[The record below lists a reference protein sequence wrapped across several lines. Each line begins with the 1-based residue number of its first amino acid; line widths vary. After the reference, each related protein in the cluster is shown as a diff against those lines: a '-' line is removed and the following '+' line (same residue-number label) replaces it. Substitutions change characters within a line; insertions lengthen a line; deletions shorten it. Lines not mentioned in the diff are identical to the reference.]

1 MKKMAIFVEGQTEQ
15 MFAEGLIR
23 RVAGER
29 NIHIDTVKAH
39 GGKLNPRQFLEIST
53 KSESDA
59 SKKYYVI
66 IYDSNNDGRVL
77 SDIIE
82 KYDELV
88 ANGYSEIL
96 GIRDVYPQVVEN
108 IPAIRASFASR
119 APSAPIPSTLIL
131 SVMEIEAWFI
141 AEYHHFQEMH
151 PSLTHDSVTA
161 SLGYDPATYDSQRIP
176 QPAVDLKKVYC
187 LAQLG
192 YNKSKRHVER
202 TVEKLNYAHIY
213 FNLRQSIPDLETLVA
228 TIDRFMT

>member
-1 MKKMAIFVEGQTEQ
+1 MKRMAIFVEGQTEQ

-29 NIHIDTVKAH
+29 NIQIDAVKAH

-88 ANGYSEIL
+88 VNGYSVH
-96 GIRDVYPQVVEN
+96 R
-108 IPAIRASFASR
+108 
-119 APSAPIPSTLIL
+119 
-131 SVMEIEAWFI
+131 
-141 AEYHHFQEMH
+141 
-151 PSLTHDSVTA
+151 
-161 SLGYDPATYDSQRIP
+161 
-176 QPAVDLKKVYC
+176 
-187 LAQLG
+187 
-192 YNKSKRHVER
+192 
-202 TVEKLNYAHIY
+202 
-213 FNLRQSIPDLETLVA
+213 
-228 TIDRFMT
+228 